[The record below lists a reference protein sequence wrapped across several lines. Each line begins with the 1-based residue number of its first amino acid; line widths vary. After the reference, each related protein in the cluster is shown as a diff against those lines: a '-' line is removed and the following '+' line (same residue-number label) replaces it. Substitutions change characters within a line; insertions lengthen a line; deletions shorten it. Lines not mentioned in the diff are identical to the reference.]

1 MIEFSKYVKMYE
13 SYKARHN
20 LGSGI
25 SRNEIKELRESYSN
39 ESKKERILESRR
51 KESNDSYVAPAK
63 RKVNSPAD
71 KLRERFVKAKEGKM
85 SSSARISAIKEAN
98 KSSFVSEKD
107 EDLSLNKK
115 LNEARKAYL
124 AAKKALREG
133 DIPGAIDQSA
143 IASDAASQAVD
154 AVGAQTVA
162 SPEVVSTVQNI
173 LSMVQNLAASI
184 GAAPQDTGITP
195 EADPNAAVPA
205 QVDQPLEP
213 VVIQESDTIKAV
225 KARIAERKAK
235 MDEKIKEVES
245 LNESAATDQII
256 AGMKAGS
263 PLPQP
268 KRNVDK
274 AVSELPKA
282 PSVSEV
288 ENGTAK
294 GVVRWPNKAITK
306 DPSANQLGK
315 GAVVNETEEKTLDE
329 LAVDKVLN
337 EKKLNFK
344 EIFSNGIITAK

>member
-13 SYKARHN
+13 NYKVRHN

-25 SRNEIKELRESYSN
+25 TRNEIKELRESYSK

-51 KESNDSYVAPAK
+51 NDAIETNIAPAK
-63 RKVNSPAD
+63 RKDSSEAN
-71 KLRERFVKAKEGKM
+71 M
-85 SSSARISAIKEAN
+85 SSESRLAAIKEAN
-98 KSSFVSEKD
+98 KSTLPAEKD
-107 EDLSLNKK
+107 DLSLNKK

-133 DIPGAIDQSA
+133 NIPGAIDQSA

-154 AVGAQTVA
+154 AVRAQTVA
-162 SPEVVSTVQNI
+162 SPEVVSTVQSI
-173 LSMVQNLAASI
+173 LSMVQQLAASI
-184 GAAPQDTGITP
+184 GAAPQDTGVTP
-195 EADPNAAVPA
+195 EADPNAAIPA
-205 QVDQPLEP
+205 QTDQPLEP
-213 VVIQESDTIKAV
+213 VQVQESETIKAV

-245 LNESAATDQII
+245 LKETASTDQII

-274 AVSELPKA
+274 SVSELPKA
-282 PSVSEV
+282 PTVSEV

-294 GVVRWPNKAITK
+294 GVVRWPNEKITK

-344 EIFSNGIITAK
+344 EIFNNGMITAK